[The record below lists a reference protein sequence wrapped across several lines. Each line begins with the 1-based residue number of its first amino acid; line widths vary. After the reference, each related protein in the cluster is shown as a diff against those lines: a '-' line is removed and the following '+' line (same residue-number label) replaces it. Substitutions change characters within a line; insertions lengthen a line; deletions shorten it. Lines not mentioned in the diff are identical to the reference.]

1 MRKTRLLI
9 TVMAALILCCQAT
22 FARHYEQADSLIEAC
37 IADSTIPGAVLCVID
52 GGQIVCRKA
61 YGHRSLVPRVTP
73 MKKNTVFDL
82 ASVSKVV
89 GTGMT
94 AMTLIEEGK
103 LDLDA
108 PVNRYLPD
116 YEGDATIRDLMT
128 HVSGLPAYA
137 QWSTLLK
144 DHPNA
149 GKAERRQ
156 ILLNHVCHV
165 KRQSAPR
172 TEFCYSCLNF
182 ITLQY
187 VMETI
192 TGQPLNELA
201 EERVFRPLNMR
212 HTGYNPGPSHDI
224 APTEIQPDGL
234 PLLGNVHDPLARV
247 MNSGVSGNA
256 GVFSSAG
263 DLARMAKWI
272 LDVYHGRKAYK
283 LPFNAET
290 LRLMTRVPAGYE
302 AFGRALAWDMLSDY
316 NGCRGHYCSP
326 TTICH
331 SGYTGT
337 SIVIDL
343 ERDKAII
350 LLTNRVHPHDVG
362 NVLRLRR
369 EVADAIFK

>member
-1 MRKTRLLI
+1 MKKTRFLTTIL
-9 TVMAALILCCQAT
+9 AALLLCCQT
-22 FARHYEQADSLIEAC
+22 SFARHYDAADSLINAC

-52 GGQIVCRKA
+52 GGKVVYNKA
-61 YGHRSLVPRVTP
+61 YGHRSLVPSVTP
-73 MKKNTVFDL
+73 MTRNTVFDL

-94 AMTLIEEGK
+94 AMTLVESGE

-108 PVNRYLPD
+108 PVSRYLPD

-137 QWSTLLK
+137 QWATLLK
-144 DHPNA
+144 DHPDA
-149 GKAERRQ
+149 DKAERRQ
-156 ILLNHVCHV
+156 LLLNHVCHV

-201 EERVFRPLNMR
+201 QERVFGPLRMR
-212 HTGYNPGPSHDI
+212 HTGYNPGPKRNI
-224 APTEIQPDGL
+224 APTELQPDGL

-256 GVFSSAG
+256 GVFSSTA
-263 DLARMAKWI
+263 DLARMARWI
-272 LDVYHGRKAYK
+272 LNLYHGRRAPAK
-283 LPFNAET
+283 PFNAET

-302 AFGRALAWDMLSDY
+302 AFGRALAWDVLSDY

-343 ERDKAII
+343 ERDKVII
-350 LLTNRVHPHDVG
+350 LLTNRVHPNDVG